1 MYLSILCKNR
11 ASHSS
16 KPEYKA
22 RLNVPIGLITLL
34 FCIFI
39 PLLSSAE
46 INDSAVISLD
56 CSVPEN
62 TQAIRPDPKGTKTKL
77 KVGFFLVDLK
87 EIDDVKQTYT
97 ADIFFN
103 LTWNDPRLS
112 KDMLGRSLENC
123 SINLGEIWHP
133 PLIDMNRDIGNLLLE
148 KKVLIDR
155 EGNIN
160 YKQRYVG
167 KLSSN
172 LNFTDFPFDEQI
184 LHFILATYGPDAEN
198 IVFELDNNFT
208 GVRKEFS
215 IEGWDIK
222 FLEAV
227 IGNELIQSQGAKS
240 DKNFARIDIRLSA
253 DRNSKYYILNII
265 MPLCLIV
272 LMAWAVFWIDPS
284 AIGPQ
289 VGLSTATVFTLIA
302 FRFSLG
308 FRLPNVSYFTR
319 IDNFI
324 MYSTILVFMAL
335 GVAIATTKIA
345 SDGNE
350 ELANR
355 IEKWARSTYLILFL
369 IIIIFTLWF

>member
-1 MYLSILCKNR
+1 MTVNSPQSGYRS
-11 ASHSS
+11 
-16 KPEYKA
+16 
-22 RLNVPIGLITLL
+22 RLNIFTAAAALILSV
-34 FCIFI
+34 FI
-39 PLLSSAE
+39 PVLTSAE
-46 INDSAVISLD
+46 INDPAAVPID
-56 CSVPEN
+56 CSVPAN
-62 TQAIRPDPKGTKTKL
+62 TQAIRPDPEGSKTKVKL
-77 KVGFFLVDLK
+77 GFFLVDLK
-87 EIDDVKQTYT
+87 EIDDVNQTYT

-133 PLIDMNRDIGNLLLE
+133 PLIDMNREIGDLLLE

-167 KLSSN
+167 KLSSD

-198 IVFELDNNFT
+198 MVFELDNNFT

-222 FLEAV
+222 LLDAV

-253 DRNSKYYILNII
+253 DRNSKYYLLNII

-308 FRLPNVSYFTR
+308 FRLPKVPYFTR
-319 IDNFI
+319 MDKFVLF
-324 MYSTILVFMAL
+324 STILVFAVL
-335 GVAIATTKIA
+335 GAAVATSRIA

-350 ELANR
+350 ELAKR
-355 IEKWARSTYLILFL
+355 IERWARVIYLIVFG
-369 IIIIFTLWF
+369 IILVFTLWL

>member
-1 MYLSILCKNR
+1 M
-11 ASHSS
+11 
-16 KPEYKA
+16 
-22 RLNVPIGLITLL
+22 GLTTLL

-46 INDSAVISLD
+46 INDSAVIPLD

-62 TQAIRPDPKGTKTKL
+62 TQAIRPDPEGTKTKT
-77 KVGFFLVDLK
+77 KFGFFLVDLK

-97 ADIFFN
+97 ADILFN

-112 KDMLGRSLENC
+112 KDTLGRSLENC
-123 SINLGEIWHP
+123 LVNLGEIWHP
-133 PLIDMNRDIGNLLLE
+133 PLMDMNRDMGEMLLE
-148 KKVLIDR
+148 KKVRIDR
-155 EGNIN
+155 KGNIN

-167 KLSSN
+167 KLSSDLN
-172 LNFTDFPFDEQI
+172 LTEFPFDKQI
-184 LHFILATYGPDAEN
+184 LHFILVSYGPDAED
-198 IVFELDNNFT
+198 IGFEVDRNFT
-208 GVRKEFS
+208 GARKELS

-222 FLEAV
+222 LLEAV
-227 IGNELIQSQGAKS
+227 IGSELVQSQGANS
-240 DKNFARIDIRLSA
+240 DKNFTRIDFRLSA
-253 DRNSKYYILNII
+253 DRESQYYLLNII
-265 MPLCLIV
+265 TPLCLIV

-284 AIGPQ
+284 ALGPQ

-308 FRLPNVSYFTR
+308 FRLPKVSYFTR
-319 IDNFI
+319 IDEFV

-350 ELANR
+350 ELAKR
-355 IEKWARSTYLILFL
+355 IEKWARYLYLILFL